1 MSRDGGTMM
10 DKIKNLFI
18 QYYDLTMEWYSGLDP
33 LAQYAVIVVLFIV
46 GFGAAAMF
54 ILSKVTK

>member
-1 MSRDGGTMM
+1 M